1 MADKHNLQA
10 VADNT
15 VREDKPFVNARIH
28 KLAAGKRAESQSNF
42 GQRYWSMR
50 QARLM
55 GRGSLRPLCQEA
67 AVRWMVLQLLR
78 AQMECRRMILANP

>member
-1 MADKHNLQA
+1 MTDKDNLRA

-15 VREDKPFVNARIH
+15 VREDKPFVNAHIH
-28 KLAAGKRAESQSNF
+28 KVAAGKRAESLLNF

-50 QARLM
+50 RARLM

-67 AVRWMVLQLLR
+67 AVRWVILQLWR
-78 AQMECRRMILANP
+78 ARMGRWRMVLANP

>member
-1 MADKHNLQA
+1 MADKNNLQV

-15 VREDKPFVNARIH
+15 VREDKPFVNAHIH
-28 KLAAGKRAESQSNF
+28 KLAAGKRAESLLNF

-55 GRGSLRPLCQEA
+55 DRGSLRPLYQEA
-67 AVRWMVLQLLR
+67 AARWVILQLWR
-78 AQMECRRMILANP
+78 ARMECWRMILANP